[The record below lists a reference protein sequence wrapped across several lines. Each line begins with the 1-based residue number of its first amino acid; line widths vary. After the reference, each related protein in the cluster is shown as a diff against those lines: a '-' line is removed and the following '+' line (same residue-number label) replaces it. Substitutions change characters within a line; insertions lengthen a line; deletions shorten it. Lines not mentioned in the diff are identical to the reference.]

1 MMEKQQ
7 LLNVLKKREAAF
19 KKRIENDMKA
29 VHRLKYKS
37 RSVRMRSPLHKRV
50 GWFTDRLQELQL
62 VISFIEGKISIDDF
76 IAHKNT
82 DAVGQM
88 ATLLGDITFD

>member
-1 MMEKQQ
+1 MDNKQ
-7 LLNVLKKREAAF
+7 LLEVLRKREAAF
-19 KKRIENDMKA
+19 KKRIDNDMQA
-29 VHRLKYKS
+29 VHRLRYKS

-62 VISFIEGKISIDDF
+62 VIKFIEGKISIDDF

-82 DAVGQM
+82 DALGQI
-88 ATLLGDITFD
+88 ATILGDVTFE